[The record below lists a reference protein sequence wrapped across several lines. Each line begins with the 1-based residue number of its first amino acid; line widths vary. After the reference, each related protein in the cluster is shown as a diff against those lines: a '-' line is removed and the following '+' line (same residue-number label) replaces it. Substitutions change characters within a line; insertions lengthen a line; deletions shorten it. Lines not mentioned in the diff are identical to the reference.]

1 MIPRH
6 TLLALPLLL
15 LAACG
20 PGRKEQAAAPDAGAP
35 QAGAKGPVR
44 VAIAPYAGGV
54 LKITKGGV
62 GPISGSTAFDLP
74 TLKVLF
80 PKAKV
85 QQAFLHLGEGPAQ
98 PIINVEQ
105 DKVPLLEIG
114 KTPESEGGSD
124 EIAYVRAAAGEVR
137 GPKGEP
143 LLAKW
148 RDLGFTRDQCRAG
161 EGREIN
167 QTICVRPETP
177 TVSYVFGVPGYVGK
191 GLPSEAVLKAKGQLN
206 ELVWRP
212 AEGANVASA

>member
-1 MIPRH
+1 MTLRP

-15 LAACG
+15 LVACG
-20 PGRKEQAAAPDAGAP
+20 PGKKEHTAAPEAGV
-35 QAGAKGPVR
+35 QSGAKGPVR

-54 LKITKGGV
+54 LKITKDGV
-62 GPISGSTAFDLP
+62 GPINGSTAFDLP

-85 QQAFLHLGEGPAQ
+85 EQAFLHFGEGPAQ

-114 KTPESEGGSD
+114 KTDEG
-124 EIAYVRAAAGEVR
+124 EIAYVRVAAGDVR
-137 GPKGEP
+137 GPKDEH

-148 RDLGFTRDQCRAG
+148 RDLGFTLDHCRAG
-161 EGREIN
+161 EGREVR
-167 QTICVRPETP
+167 QTICVRPEAP
-177 TVSYVFGVPGYVGK
+177 TVSYVFGVPGWSGE
-191 GLPSEAVLKAKGQLN
+191 GLPSEAILKAKGQLN

>member
-1 MIPRH
+1 MALRQTYLI
-6 TLLALPLLL
+6 LPLVL

-20 PGRKEQAAAPDAGAP
+20 PAKKDEAAATPDAPA
-35 QAGAKGPVR
+35 ASKGPVR
-44 VAIAPYAGGV
+44 VAIAPYAGGP
-54 LKITKGGV
+54 LKITKDGV
-62 GPISGSTAFDLP
+62 GPINGSTAFDLP

-85 QQAFLHLGEGPAQ
+85 EQAFLHFGEGPAQ

-114 KTPESEGGSD
+114 KTDEG
-124 EIAYVRAAAGEVR
+124 EIAYVRAAAGDVQ
-137 GPKGEP
+137 GPKGEQ

-148 RDLGFTRDQCRAG
+148 TDLGFTVDQCRAG

-167 QTICVRPETP
+167 QTVCVRPEAP
-177 TVSYVFGVPGYVGK
+177 TVSYVFGVPGYTGK
-191 GLPSEAVLKAKGQLN
+191 TVPPEAMLKAKGQLN

-212 AEGANVASA
+212 AEGANVGSA

>member
-1 MIPRH
+1 MTFRPA
-6 TLLALPLLL
+6 LLALPLLL

-20 PGRKEQAAAPDAGAP
+20 QGEKTPAAHDASPSEAAP
-35 QAGAKGPVR
+35 KGPVR
-44 VAIAPYAGGV
+44 VAVAPYTGGV
-54 LKITKGGV
+54 LKITKDGV
-62 GPISGSTAFDLP
+62 GPINGATAFDLA

-85 QQAFLHLGEGPAQ
+85 EQAFLHFGEGPAQ

-114 KTPESEGGSD
+114 KTDEG
-124 EIAYVRAAAGEVR
+124 EIAYVRAAAGDVR
-137 GPKGEP
+137 GPKDEA

-148 RDLGFTRDQCRAG
+148 RDLGFTLDQCRAG
-161 EGREIN
+161 EGREVN
-167 QTICVRPETP
+167 QTICVRPEAP
-177 TVSYVFGVPGYVGK
+177 TVSYVFGVPGYTGK
-191 GLPSEAVLKAKGQLN
+191 GLQSEAALKAKGQLN